1 MSWTTAADLKAQLNR
16 LWERGELLR
25 PLVAD
30 DGAGASVFT
39 LRLRLKGPGSADLAD
54 RFEAVRAWIAELT
67 AVPRLRIEWRAVNHR
82 VLGPQRL
89 PEAIWVD
96 TLDDALALIGR
107 RGDASRFSACA
118 TLTRSRQPALL
129 DWLGRRP
136 LQAIALAEDWER
148 LLAVV
153 DWLSRHPRPGVYI
166 RQVDIPGIH
175 SKFIEAHRGV
185 LSELFDLVLP
195 AATVDAER
203 VGVGRFAARY
213 GFLDKPNRIRF
224 RLLDDAVPLLPG
236 PARADITLDTE
247 SFARLAIPVE
257 HVFITEN
264 ETNFLAFPDTAAS
277 LVVFGAGYGWDAL
290 ARAEWLGA
298 CTLHYWGDIDT
309 HGFAILDQ
317 LRSRFGNV
325 ASFLMDRATLM
336 AHETFWGEEP
346 DPVMHDLPRLTE
358 SERDLFNDL
367 RDNRI
372 RKGLRLEQERI
383 GFKWVETALA
393 DALLDNSG
401 RTVEKTLPARR
412 LSQFPG
418 QGT

>member
-1 MSWTTAADLKAQLNR
+1 MSWTTAADLKTQLNR

-30 DGAGASVFT
+30 GMTGASGFP

-54 RFEAVRAWIAELT
+54 RFEAVRAWIAELV
-67 AVPRLRIEWRAVNHR
+67 AIPRLRITWRAVNHR

-96 TLDDALALIGR
+96 TLDDALALIGK
-107 RGDASRFSACA
+107 RGDAARFSRCTA
-118 TLTRSRQPALL
+118 LTRSRQPALL
-129 DWLGRRP
+129 DWLAKRP

-153 DWLSRHPRPGVYI
+153 DWLSLHPRPGIYI

-185 LSELFDLVLP
+185 LSELLDLVLP
-195 AATVDAER
+195 AEAVAADR
-203 VGVGRFAARY
+203 FGVGRFAARY
-213 GFLDKPNRIRF
+213 GFLDKPNRVRF
-224 RLLDDAVPLLPG
+224 RLLDDAAPLLPG
-236 PARADITLDTE
+236 PGRADVALDAE
-247 SFARLAIPVE
+247 SFARLAIPIQ

-264 ETNFLAFPDTAAS
+264 ETNFLSFPDATAS
-277 LVVFGAGYGWDAL
+277 LAVFGAGYGWDAL
-290 ARAEWLGA
+290 ARAKWLGH

-317 LRSRFGNV
+317 LRGRFGRV

-336 AHETFWGEEP
+336 AHETLWGEES
-346 DPVMHDLPRLTE
+346 DQVMHDLPRLTA
-358 SERDLFNDL
+358 SERALFDDL

-372 RKGLRLEQERI
+372 RKGVRLEQERV
-383 GFKWVETALA
+383 GFRWVETALA
-393 DALLDNSG
+393 DALLENSG
-401 RTVEKTLPARR
+401 RVVEEIDSIAA
-412 LSQFPG
+412 S
-418 QGT
+418 